1 MDGDNKTNNIDKM
14 ITTTTETMS
23 VEVHN
28 QEK

>member
-1 MDGDNKTNNIDKM
+1 MDDDNKTNNIDKT

-23 VEVHN
+23 VEVQN